1 MKGVLGW
8 DIGGVNTKAARVA
21 GNRVVAVRAVPYEI
35 QRDPAA
41 LAPLL
46 PQLTGELSGTPT
58 DAHGVT
64 MTAELSQIFRTKR
77 DGVAFVVEAVTRA
90 FPDCLVRVYAV
101 DGRWLTADEARR
113 EPLAVAAANWAA
125 AARVVARNF
134 PDCILIDVGSTTT
147 DITAISGGV
156 PAAFGRTDPERLR
169 EGELV
174 YTGALR
180 TPAEAIAANVPLGG
194 RAPGVSAEGFALAGD
209 VPVWRRQLAPADYT
223 VATPDGRAATRELA
237 GERLARVVCGDRE
250 ILDEAAID
258 AIAEALWDAQ
268 VTRIAE
274 AVGRARRRHPTLGLA
289 VVTGLGDFLAAEA
302 ARRAGLRVPHLF
314 AALGPAARHA
324 PEVAAARQAGRL
336 PVLAPYRWVRAADPL
351 PHTWEITSDSIA
363 AWIAGMLGARRIVL
377 IKPAGG
383 DPRKLV
389 DPLFIR
395 TLPPAVEHFIITAD
409 DLGQLDVALDEG
421 RDRGQ
426 RRSARQG

>member
-21 GNRVVAVRAVPYEI
+21 GSRVVAVRAVPYEI

-46 PQLTGELSGTPT
+46 TQLTGELSGTPT

-101 DGRWLTADEARR
+101 DGRWLTADEARG
-113 EPLAVAAANWAA
+113 EPLAIAAANWAA
-125 AARVVARNF
+125 AARLVARNF

-194 RAPGVSAEGFALAGD
+194 RATGVSAEGFALAGD
-209 VPVWRRQLAPADYT
+209 VHVWRRQLAPVDYT

-302 ARRAGLRVPHLF
+302 ARRAGLRVTHLS

-324 PEVAAARQAGRL
+324 PAAAAAL
-336 PVLAPYRWVRAADPL
+336 LLAAELAQETVP
-351 PHTWEITSDSIA
+351 S
-363 AWIAGMLGARRIVL
+363 
-377 IKPAGG
+377 
-383 DPRKLV
+383 
-389 DPLFIR
+389 
-395 TLPPAVEHFIITAD
+395 
-409 DLGQLDVALDEG
+409 
-421 RDRGQ
+421 
-426 RRSARQG
+426 

>member
-8 DIGGVNTKAARVA
+8 DIGGANTKAARVT
-21 GNRVVAVRAVPYEI
+21 GNRVVGVRAVPYEI

-46 PQLTGELSGTPT
+46 TRLAGELSGPPT

-90 FPDCLVRVYAV
+90 FPDRPVRVYAV

-113 EPLAVAAANWAA
+113 EPLAIAAANWAA
-125 AARVVARNF
+125 AARLVARNF

-147 DITAISGGV
+147 DITPIAGGV
-156 PAAFGRTDPERLR
+156 PVAFGRTDPERLR

-180 TPAEAIAANVPLGG
+180 TPAEAIAAHVPLGG
-194 RAPGVSAEGFALAGD
+194 RATGVSAEGFALAGD
-209 VPVWRRQLAPADYT
+209 VHVWRRQLAPADYT

-258 AIAEALWDAQ
+258 AIAQALWDAQ

-274 AVGRARRRHPTLGLA
+274 AVGRARRRHPALGLA

-302 ARRAGLRVPHLF
+302 ARRAGLRVTHLS
-314 AALGPAARHA
+314 AAFGPAARHA
-324 PEVAAARQAGRL
+324 PAAAAAL
-336 PVLAPYRWVRAADPL
+336 LLAAELAQETVP
-351 PHTWEITSDSIA
+351 S
-363 AWIAGMLGARRIVL
+363 
-377 IKPAGG
+377 
-383 DPRKLV
+383 
-389 DPLFIR
+389 
-395 TLPPAVEHFIITAD
+395 
-409 DLGQLDVALDEG
+409 
-421 RDRGQ
+421 
-426 RRSARQG
+426 

>member
-8 DIGGVNTKAARVA
+8 DIGGVNTKAARVT
-21 GNRVVAVRAVPYEI
+21 GNRVVGVRAVPYEI

-46 PQLTGELSGTPT
+46 TRLAGELSGTPT

-90 FPDCLVRVYAV
+90 FPDRPVRVYAV

-113 EPLAVAAANWAA
+113 EPLAIAAANWAA
-125 AARVVARNF
+125 AARLVARNF

-147 DITAISGGV
+147 DITPIAGGV

-180 TPAEAIAANVPLGG
+180 TPAEAIAAHVPLGG
-194 RAPGVSAEGFALAGD
+194 RATGVSAEGFALAGD
-209 VPVWRRQLAPADYT
+209 VHVWRRQLAPADYT

-258 AIAEALWDAQ
+258 AIAQALWDAQ

-274 AVGRARRRHPTLGLA
+274 AVGRARRRHPALGLA

-302 ARRAGLRVPHLF
+302 ARRAGLRVTHLS
-314 AALGPAARHA
+314 AAFGPAARHA
-324 PEVAAARQAGRL
+324 PAAAAAL
-336 PVLAPYRWVRAADPL
+336 LLAAELAQETVP
-351 PHTWEITSDSIA
+351 S
-363 AWIAGMLGARRIVL
+363 
-377 IKPAGG
+377 
-383 DPRKLV
+383 
-389 DPLFIR
+389 
-395 TLPPAVEHFIITAD
+395 
-409 DLGQLDVALDEG
+409 
-421 RDRGQ
+421 
-426 RRSARQG
+426 